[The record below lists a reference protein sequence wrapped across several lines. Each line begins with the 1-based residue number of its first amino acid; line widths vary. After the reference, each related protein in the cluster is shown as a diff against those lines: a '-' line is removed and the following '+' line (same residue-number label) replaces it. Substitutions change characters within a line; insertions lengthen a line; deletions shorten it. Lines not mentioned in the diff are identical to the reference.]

1 MSKTVFTSSVWGTPP
16 PRATRA
22 EFILLSVFTV
32 CEGSLS
38 SSSNSISYLTLINLL
53 HSSYVRPFPLV
64 CLSWWTSLLAGLKF
78 YVDQAGLVLKS
89 FLRCLPDSWNHLHTY
104 HHVSLAFPLC
114 SSFYVRVL
122 WSQGWPLTRCIPGI
136 TLNSR
141 SSCLFLPD
149 AGITCVQHCAW
160 LYAVWVIKPRVLW
173 MLTKSSTNQGPPPAE
188 LCSLALKMYSVFRV
202 V

>member
-1 MSKTVFTSSVWGTPP
+1 M
-16 PRATRA
+16 
-22 EFILLSVFTV
+22 FTV
-32 CEGSLS
+32 CEGSWS

-53 HSSYVRPFPLV
+53 HSSCVRPFPLV
-64 CLSWWTSLLAGLKF
+64 CFSWWTSLLAGLKF

-89 FLRCLPDSWNHLHTY
+89 
-104 HHVSLAFPLC
+104 SLFSQIAEITRTHIITSRLLSLC
-114 SSFYVRVL
+114 VLLSMSGFYGAKV
-122 WSQGWPLTRCIPGI
+122 LTRCVPGI

-141 SSCLFLPD
+141 SSCLFLLD
-149 AGITCVQHCAW
+149 AGITRVQHYAW